1 MMIKPLIALLAT
13 SALAVK
19 LVRHLSDRQ
28 QLRRAHDE
36 NRRQREDVHR
46 WEGEGGNLPTRSQVP
61 R

>member
-19 LVRHLSDRQ
+19 LVRHLSDRH

-36 NRRQREDVHR
+36 RRRQREDVYR
-46 WEGEGGNLPTRSQVP
+46 WEEEGGNLPTRSQVP